1 MIVISHW
8 WNQFERLDLKS
19 LGIRVVEGSNANTVA
34 VAEWVLTA
42 ALMGIRRLTDFDA
55 KMKEGSL
62 WCEPRRCVGMLY
74 GKRVGLVGLG
84 RIGRYSAVS
93 YTHLDVYKR
102 QELAHVALSRHQ
114 WFACACCPPNVARFY
129 LSLGHLFY
137 GVEENKIYVNLYG
150 GNTARIAFSGGEAS
164 LSMETEYPSNGKV
177 NLLVDTKEAYCALL
191 LRLPGW

>member
-1 MIVISHW
+1 MDRGALFRVPSGNLYLNLSLIHIY
-8 WNQFERLDLKS
+8 LKS

-84 RIGRYSAVS
+84 RIGRYSARLFQICLL
-93 YTHLDVYKR
+93 YTSGPSEMSWGLTG
-102 QELAHVALSRHQ
+102 EGGA
-114 WFACACCPPNVARFY
+114 
-129 LSLGHLFY
+129 
-137 GVEENKIYVNLYG
+137 GV
-150 GNTARIAFSGGEAS
+150 
-164 LSMETEYPSNGKV
+164 
-177 NLLVDTKEAYCALL
+177 
-191 LRLPGW
+191 